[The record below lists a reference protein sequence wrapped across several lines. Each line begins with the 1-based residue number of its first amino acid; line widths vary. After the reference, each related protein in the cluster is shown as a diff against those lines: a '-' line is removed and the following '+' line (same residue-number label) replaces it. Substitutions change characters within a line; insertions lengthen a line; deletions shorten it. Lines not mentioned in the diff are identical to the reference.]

1 MEEAGKKYFWL
12 KLHKGFFKRH
22 DIQIIESMPNG
33 KDYVLFYLKLLV
45 ESIDHDGMLR
55 FNDAIPYNEGMLAT
69 ITNTNVD
76 IVRSAIKIME
86 SLGLLEVLDDGS
98 FYMRQIE
105 TFTGSVTQWAEKKRI
120 YREHKKLL
128 QSGQAGGQKEDMS
141 DKSKSKE
148 IEKDL
153 EKESVKYP
161 QDSHP
166 LILAT
171 LLMTEHQRSDPR
183 YTVTPATLQKW
194 ATDIDKLMR
203 LDGRTASEVEA
214 VIRWCQTPG
223 GFWVPNILSGSKLR
237 EKFPTLLLQS
247 QAKKTTER
255 QKEFHDMTEEEKQYA
270 IDKAMG
276 RVS

>member
-1 MEEAGKKYFWL
+1 MEESGKKYFWL

-128 QSGQAGGQKEDMS
+128 QSGQSGGQKEDMS

-153 EKESVKYP
+153 EIKKEKRAKTRSPEAHPTIEEVALYCKERNNSVDPNKWFDHYA
-161 QDSHP
+161 S
-166 LILAT
+166 IGWKIGG
-171 LLMTEHQRSDPR
+171 RSKMVDWKAAVRTWERSEYNKPRSPVQQTKGTKFDPSR
-183 YTVTPATLQKW
+183 LSQTVEYL
-194 ATDIDKLMR
+194 
-203 LDGRTASEVEA
+203 
-214 VIRWCQTPG
+214 
-223 GFWVPNILSGSKLR
+223 
-237 EKFPTLLLQS
+237 
-247 QAKKTTER
+247 
-255 QKEFHDMTEEEKQYA
+255 
-270 IDKAMG
+270 
-276 RVS
+276 